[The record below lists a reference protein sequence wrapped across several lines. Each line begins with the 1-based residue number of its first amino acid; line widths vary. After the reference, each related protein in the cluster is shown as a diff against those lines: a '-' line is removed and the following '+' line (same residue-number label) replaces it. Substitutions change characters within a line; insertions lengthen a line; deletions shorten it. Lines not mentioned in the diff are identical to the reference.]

1 MKAPHSK
8 HGALGQPPQAQSAH
22 KAQDRAKD
30 KAQDK
35 AQGMALIEALVASLV
50 LAVGLTAATRLTLH
64 TLTTASDTR
73 QRTVALALALDAMD
87 CHQSGRAGCP
97 LQSATAVQGTTYILQ
112 SQVQMRPGLALV
124 DLQVRVQWPA
134 VGPALGAA
142 GIGSGGG
149 SGAGPTGQAQ
159 PHMGELVLHSSR
171 DAVPSWHG
179 VSSP

>member
-1 MKAPHSK
+1 
-8 HGALGQPPQAQSAH
+8 
-22 KAQDRAKD
+22 
-30 KAQDK
+30 
-35 AQGMALIEALVASLV
+35 MALIEALVASLV
-50 LAVGLTAATRLTLH
+50 LAVGLTAATRLSLH

-97 LQSATAVQGTTYILQ
+97 LHSATTVQGTTYSLQ
-112 SQVQMRPGLALV
+112 SQMQTRPGLALE

-134 VGPALGAA
+134 LGPALGAA
-142 GIGSGGG
+142 GIGFGG
-149 SGAGPTGQAQ
+149 GPTGQAQ

-171 DAVPSWHG
+171 DAVSVWHG